1 MCFNPTVPPSF
12 PPGALVPAA
21 EGAQARK
28 ALEGRPTR
36 AACGCCNGLI
46 VRDGGHNNTPGN
58 AMKQLAY
65 GGGHNGQGA
74 NPLHSK
80 ITIDTYSPAT
90 SSGPGKGRI
99 IITTVMTAINK
110 TVPTTKRTLSVQL
123 EDDALEKRIHMIPAA
138 ISRYWNALPLK
149 LDITDAT
156 CGRNIYDIVFDP
168 QITLSRDGKSVRGTH
183 FTVEI
188 VNVPPQPGQP
198 LGPEIRD
205 GSGILQGQSYVQGK
219 SAVFNIG
226 EGRTATDSKAAGM
239 LNPQADIVEA
249 HEYGHMLGLK
259 DEYNDHARNR
269 GGVEYILPDG
279 TTQQA
284 KGQEHLMDTMNKQ
297 QDARQARYA
306 ITIAY
311 AVQDMLNDNGRAVSR
326 NKIIGDYT

>member
-1 MCFNPTVPPSF
+1 MCFNPPVPPSV
-12 PPGALVPAA
+12 PPGSLVPAA
-21 EGAQARK
+21 EGSQARK

-36 AACGCCNGLI
+36 AACGCCSGLI

-65 GGGHNGQGA
+65 GGGYNGQGA
-74 NPLHSK
+74 NPLHSQ

-110 TVPTTKRTLSVQL
+110 TAPTKDRSLSVL
-123 EDDALEKRIHMIPAA
+123 IADDVLEKRIHMIPAA

-183 FTVEI
+183 FKVDI
-188 VNVPPQPGQP
+188 VNVPPQPNAP
-198 LGPEIRD
+198 LGYPIK
-205 GSGILQGQSYVQGK
+205 GAKILQGQSYVQGQK
-219 SAVFNIG
+219 AVFNIG
-226 EGRTATDSKAAGM
+226 EGRTATDGKSAGR

-259 DEYNDHARNR
+259 DEYNDQQRNR
-269 GGVEYILPDG
+269 GGVDYILPDG
-279 TTQQA
+279 TVQQA
-284 KGQEHLMDTMNKQ
+284 KGREHLMDTMNKQ

-326 NKIIGDYT
+326 NKIIGDYI

>member
-1 MCFNPTVPPSF
+1 M
-12 PPGALVPAA
+12 GLL
-21 EGAQARK
+21 QQ
-28 ALEGRPTR
+28 RP
-36 AACGCCNGLI
+36 
-46 VRDGGHNNTPGN
+46 
-58 AMKQLAY
+58 
-65 GGGHNGQGA
+65 
-74 NPLHSK
+74 
-80 ITIDTYSPAT
+80 
-90 SSGPGKGRI
+90 
-99 IITTVMTAINK
+99 
-110 TVPTTKRTLSVQL
+110 
-123 EDDALEKRIHMIPAA
+123 
-138 ISRYWNALPLK
+138 
-149 LDITDAT
+149 T

-168 QITLSRDGKSVRGTH
+168 QITLSRDGKSARGTH

-269 GGVEYILPDG
+269 GGVDYILPDG